1 MLELHLW
8 KIISSEFL
16 NKTKKKKKLDS
27 IIGKLR
33 KLSRVGLL
41 PKIDRSNMEI
51 IKNNLRKAKT
61 NLKNVQ
67 AKAKELRKTHL
78 RQSAEEAEAEENF
91 THARYL
97 RNLISI
103 ENQQLMHRIIKS
115 FQK

>member
-1 MLELHLW
+1 
-8 KIISSEFL
+8 
-16 NKTKKKKKLDS
+16 
-27 IIGKLR
+27 
-33 KLSRVGLL
+33 
-41 PKIDRSNMEI
+41 MEI
-51 IKNNLRKAKT
+51 IKNNLRQAKT

-67 AKAKELRKTHL
+67 TQAKELREPHL
-78 RQSAEEAEAEENF
+78 WQNAEETEADENF